1 MHQKFPLGRITIK
14 EEAAYA
20 LSIAGQDA
28 SFFLEKHAAGDGGED
43 DHGQNEQGLRE
54 GSMVMS
60 KYHTLR
66 GHEILV
72 VTFLAKQETYL
83 FCPPPTIN
91 HIPLYDRAEWRKPG
105 DKPLYGPDGHPNPE
119 LVWHPPPSGEA
130 RDRRE

>member
-1 MHQKFPLGRITIK
+1 MNQKFPLGRITIK

-28 SFFLEKHAAGDGGED
+28 SFFLAKHASGDDGED

-54 GSMVMS
+54 GSMVLS
-60 KYHTLR
+60 RYRTLR
-66 GHEILV
+66 GREILV
-72 VTFLAKQETYL
+72 FTSLGKAETFV

-105 DKPLYGPDGHPNPE
+105 DKPLYGPDGQPNPE
-119 LVWHPPPSGEA
+119 LIWHPPASGEVQA
-130 RDRRE
+130 RE